1 MARRRHSLLQGAGHP
16 IATHGHAIL
25 VVPLTSKVGT
35 HRSGVYTRLDRPP
48 LSFRRDWAHERR
60 GAVIALSL
68 PQVPATLALPQN
80 GPKRASF
87 APISATQPRLAP
99 RSRDKPTLRSSRCGR
114 GGGWAPGGRRAPANA
129 RPLARGRADFE
140 HGAQGHAAATARA
153 PSAIFREHP
162 IEDLAPGRPEALAF
176 QRLLLPPQPREASR
190 RSCLAGGLCD
200 HRRPRGRVPGG
211 YPAVDDRTRPGRR
224 DQHHQPGD
232 EQATRLGQRQHE
244 LPCANRREALGPPQG
259 ALRRPAPAQDGQQ
272 PCPLHA
278 PSGVLMRRSS
288 RMGPPAMGILSG
300 WVTQ

>member
-1 MARRRHSLLQGAGHP
+1 MIYG
-16 IATHGHAIL
+16 
-25 VVPLTSKVGT
+25 
-35 HRSGVYTRLDRPP
+35 DR
-48 LSFRRDWAHERR
+48 AHEQW
-60 GAVIALSL
+60 GALTTPTV
-68 PQVPATLALPQN
+68 PQVPATLALP
-80 GPKRASF
+80 GYRFERASF
-87 APISATQPRLAP
+87 APISSAPPKLAP
-99 RSRDKPTLRSSRCGR
+99 RSRGKPALRSSRCGR

-176 QRLLLPPQPREASR
+176 QRLLLPPQPLEGSR
-190 RSCLAGGLCD
+190 RRPGWRLCD
-200 HRRPRGRVPGG
+200 DRPPQRGIPGG

-300 WVTQ
+300 WVPQ